1 MDGTGVALIITA
13 LSTLVGVAGGI
24 VVQLRGQNEARAQR
38 AKLSE
43 KMEQVK
49 TATDGMSER
58 LGEAKL
64 AQGTAEGHAVGL
76 EQSREETKNG
86 TT

>member
-1 MDGTGVALIITA
+1 MTGTDVALVITA
-13 LSTLVGVAGGI
+13 LSTLVGVLGGI
-24 VVQLRGQNEARAQR
+24 LVQLRGQTEAKSERA
-38 AKLSE
+38 ALSN

-49 TATDGMSER
+49 TATDGISER

-76 EQSREETKNG
+76 QQGRDEQIQVP
-86 TT
+86 

>member
-1 MDGTGVALIITA
+1 MQGTDVALIITA

-24 VVQLRGQNEARAQR
+24 VVQLRGQSEARNER
-38 AKLSE
+38 AKLST

-64 AQGTAEGHAVGL
+64 AQGTAEGHAAGL
-76 EQSREETKNG
+76 QQGRAEDKK
-86 TT
+86 

>member
-1 MDGTGVALIITA
+1 MQGTDVALIITA

-24 VVQLRGQNEARAQR
+24 IVQLRGQSEARNER
-38 AKLSE
+38 AKLST

-58 LGEAKL
+58 LSDAKL
-64 AQGTAEGHAVGL
+64 AQGTAEGHAAGL
-76 EQSREETKNG
+76 QQGRAEDTK
-86 TT
+86 